1 MKKKPKH
8 PLIREIQLGK
18 SVKDVIDEHFSELS
32 IEGLDTEARLE
43 EIVKEIIRINKNDL
57 RFAVVLENDSCDII
71 VLNDSQSE
79 LVLDYWDHTEGF
91 ALDEMAREDCET
103 INEVVERLYGT
114 KRKKAKAKITK
125 TQFLKKNGDIC
136 PYCGRTP
143 TTLDETTW
151 SNRDIMGCSNCG
163 EIWAMYYKTV
173 ATGFER

>member
-18 SVKDVIDEHFSELS
+18 SVEDVIEEHFSELS
-32 IEGLDTEARLE
+32 IENLDTEARLE

-57 RFAVVLENDSCDII
+57 KFAVKLDDDWCGII
-71 VLNDSQSE
+71 FLNGESD
-79 LVLDYWDHTEGF
+79 LTLDYWNYDDGF
-91 ALDEMAREDCET
+91 ALDELAREDCET
-103 INEVVERLYGT
+103 LNKIVDRLYGT
-114 KRKKAKAKITK
+114 KRKKPVAKVPMEK
-125 TQFLKKNGDIC
+125 FLKKNGDIC